1 MTRLTLTIISS
12 VIYLTTGKSSVKVS
26 EFIRKGIQKCQKNP
40 GSCHNNQFFDTD
52 VTQVSPSWFVFA
64 SSTPLKKT
72 KEVDK
77 SSGDSCWDAV
87 SPAPGWQGAM
97 YYREPTTA
105 EEIYEGEQREGLYIY
120 PDWVSCVEGLWE
132 HHMLVEGEA
141 SIYVFL
147 AFSSRHFS
155 GYQCKIEDIDFE
167 DEEIKI
173 TRTSRFRDTVLSYN
187 PPNFYSFG
195 LPPNL
200 TDPFEKSTVFV
211 RPSTFEGAGQG
222 LFVRRAVRAGHLI
235 SFYSGLILEAAAGHE
250 RSSLDRRVEADGDRE
265 RRNANT
271 LSLMDVTRPEK
282 KFGDLCVFV
291 PPEYSSLDQYS
302 ATLGHKANHDGE
314 PNAR

>member
-12 VIYLTTGKSSVKVS
+12 VICLTTGKSSVKVS
-26 EFIRKGIQKCQKNP
+26 EFIRKGIQKCQENP
-40 GSCHNNQFFDTD
+40 GSCHNNEFFDTD
-52 VTQVSPSWFVFA
+52 VTQVSPSWFVF
-64 SSTPLKKT
+64 STSTPLKKAREDEEHSEDT
-72 KEVDK
+72 
-77 SSGDSCWDAV
+77 CWDAV

-105 EEIYEGEQREGLYIY
+105 EEIYEGEHREGVYIY
-120 PDWVSCVEGLWE
+120 PDWTSCVEGLWE
-132 HHMLVEGEA
+132 HHMLVEGKE
-141 SIYVFL
+141 SMNFL
-147 AFSSRHFS
+147 HNLARHFS
-155 GYQCKIEDIDFE
+155 GYQCKIEDMDFK
-167 DEEIKI
+167 DGEIKI
-173 TRTSRFRDTVLSYN
+173 IRTSRFRDTVLSYN

-195 LPPNL
+195 LPTNL

-222 LFVRRAVRAGHLI
+222 LFARRAVRAGHLI
-235 SFYSGLILEAAAGHE
+235 SFYSGLILDCKKGHE
-250 RSSLDRRVEADGDRE
+250 RSSLDRRVEADGDRV
-265 RRNANT
+265 RRNTNT

-282 KFGDLCVFV
+282 KFDDLCVFV